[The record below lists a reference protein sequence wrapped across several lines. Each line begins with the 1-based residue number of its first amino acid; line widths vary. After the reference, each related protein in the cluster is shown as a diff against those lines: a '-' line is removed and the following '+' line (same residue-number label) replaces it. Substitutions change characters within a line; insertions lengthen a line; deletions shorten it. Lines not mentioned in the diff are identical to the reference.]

1 MTERA
6 KTDYFKKYDYASL
19 ILQLGEEPEYPA
31 SIAKDA
37 YYGFYLL
44 AKSVGKIIR
53 VAVGSN
59 AADELAHQR
68 VHIDLA
74 SHYLEAASVDN
85 KKVFSRRKPL
95 SVFLAEHLLDFL
107 SDASDSWEQEKALP
121 FVEKMNEL
129 VITIEKCKSSK
140 NSLRSLDIYIARQWC
155 RLLRVFTFLRVHRSL
170 LPRDYMFE
178 RDLGI
183 CRKRGISKEAI
194 YIIGFRIRFYR
205 FLDEKRPGKL
215 ILLAEE
221 WETYCQSSASN
232 LDSFDYEYQVLALLD
247 TDAHFKIGLE
257 WVTLLEHR
265 HPTNTTFK
273 KWHVRFLRHSGA
285 YRKALQIVDEM
296 LIHDPKDHE
305 LHYVASNLHFL
316 LGNYL
321 AAKQA
326 GKEAVRLG
334 AEDPASHLALAYA
347 NLYFGNYEKCLESF
361 QNVIRIDKYSVDA
374 YRGMAKAQ
382 VMLGFPFDS
391 MKNLRKAV
399 KLDSED
405 ADLYHDL
412 ADVYFMCGYL
422 DECRACC
429 NKCLKLDPECAGA
442 YVLLG
447 MLEIRINREGKAGRW
462 LNRALEIEPTNPIAL
477 NELAYIHH
485 LSGDD
490 DKSLRLLEKALEIAP
505 DFPDVLC
512 SMGIVY
518 YYRSE
523 FDNAMEYLER
533 ALELDPFHTGA
544 LVGKGNLF
552 LAQSEAE
559 TALVWF
565 DKALMLEQDNEEAI
579 QGKISAFRA
588 MGLEQEAFEWMQ
600 KSSEFSPDSEDDV

>member
-1 MTERA
+1 MTDRE

-19 ILQLGEEPEYPA
+19 ILQLDEEPEYPA
-31 SIAKDA
+31 AFPKDA

-53 VAVGSN
+53 VAVGAD

-74 SHYLEAASVDN
+74 SHYLETGSEDAKRAFLQ
-85 KKVFSRRKPL
+85 KKPL
-95 SVFLAEHLLDFL
+95 TVFLAEHLLEFL
-107 SDASDSWEQEKALP
+107 SDASDTWERERALT

-129 VITIEKCKSSK
+129 VFTIEKSRPSK
-140 NSLRSLDIYIARQWC
+140 NALRSLDIYIAKQWC
-155 RLLRVFTFLRVHRSL
+155 RLLRIFTFLRIPRSL
-170 LPRDYMFE
+170 LPREYMFE
-178 RDLGI
+178 RDMAI
-183 CRKRGISKEAI
+183 CQKRGLSKEAI

-205 FLDEKRPGKL
+205 YLDEKRPGKL

-221 WETYCQSSASN
+221 WETYCQSNATH
-232 LDSFDYEYQVLALLD
+232 LQPFEYEYQVLTLLD
-247 TDAHFKIGLE
+247 SDIHFKIGLE

-273 KWHVRFLRHSGA
+273 KWNVRFLRHSGE
-285 YRKALQIVDEM
+285 YRKALQIVEEM
-296 LIHDPKDHE
+296 LLQDSNDHE
-305 LHYVASNLHFL
+305 LHYVESNLYFL
-316 LGNYL
+316 LGNYP
-321 AAKQA
+321 AAKRA

-334 AEDPASHLALAYA
+334 PEDPASHLALAYA
-347 NLYFGNYEKCLESF
+347 NLYFGNFEKCLESF
-361 QNVIRIDKYSVDA
+361 QCVIRLDKTSVDA

-399 KLDSED
+399 KLDEED
-405 ADLYHDL
+405 ADLFHDL

-429 NKCLKLDPECAGA
+429 NKCLELDPECAGA

-447 MLEIRINREGKAGRW
+447 MLEIRINKEGKAGKW
-462 LNRALEIEPTNPIAL
+462 LTRALEIEPTNPIAL

-490 DKSLRLLEKALEIAP
+490 EQSLELLEKALDIAP

-512 SMGIVY
+512 SLGIVY
-518 YYRSE
+518 YYKSE
-523 FDNAMEYLER
+523 FEKAMEFLAR
-533 ALELDPFHTGA
+533 SLELDPFHTGA
-544 LVGKGNLF
+544 LVGMGNLH

-565 DKALMLEQDNEEAI
+565 DKALMLESDNEEAI

-600 KSSEFSPDSEDDV
+600 KSTEYGVDSDDDI